1 MKSSFALVVVAASS
15 TAAADPTV
23 YSAVKGD
30 YTVELKLPNG
40 KVDKR
45 KLGDGS
51 ESVSKQ
57 SFLVPPGVDKLA
69 LRVVDGAGKEVW
81 KTTTGAN
88 DVYVLIPDGKKVK
101 GVFAGHASGA
111 GETPKAA
118 GFISIS
124 PVDVTLDLIGHNG
137 IGAHRGIE
145 PGKAFQTIK
154 LDPRETYF
162 GVEVKLKDANVTV
175 TTAAKVEPGR
185 YYLVSTHRREG
196 FRLLSLGHIPA
207 PAKKK

>member
-1 MKSSFALVVVAASS
+1 M
-15 TAAADPTV
+15 
-23 YSAVKGD
+23 
-30 YTVELKLPNG
+30 
-40 KVDKR
+40 
-45 KLGDGS
+45 
-51 ESVSKQ
+51 
-57 SFLVPPGVDKLA
+57 PPGVDKLS
-69 LRVVDGAGKEVW
+69 LRVVDRAGKEVW

-101 GVFAGHASGA
+101 GVFAGHASGV

-124 PVDVTLDLIGHNG
+124 PVDVTLDLVGQNG
-137 IGAHRGIE
+137 LGAHRGIT
-145 PGKAFQTIK
+145 PGKAFDPEQTIK
-154 LDPRETYF
+154 LDPRETSF

-175 TTAAKVEPGR
+175 KTAAKVEAGR

-196 FRLLSLGHIPA
+196 FRLLSLGYMPRPA